1 MWSIC
6 DARNFDRTMAYANSQ
21 WTDSATSA
29 RGREIQIPLETLMD
43 WYEDK
48 KTTGSST
55 ICEHWLLK
63 AIDARYGPGTSTPQ
77 STSTLYV
84 SVTSVFYLD

>member
-1 MWSIC
+1 
-6 DARNFDRTMAYANSQ
+6 
-21 WTDSATSA
+21 
-29 RGREIQIPLETLMD
+29 MD

-63 AIDARYGPGTSTPQ
+63 AVDARYGPGTSTPQ